1 MARTVPR
8 RSTRAPSHP
17 APTPLR
23 LLEAELTWA
32 KARVLRIAR
41 QALGRGEPGRYQ
53 SPLIERRLEDL
64 VADEHRT
71 RAAADA
77 LKAKWSG
84 PSPLDQLAARFQL
97 NEVER
102 TAVLLAAGVSI
113 SRELAEAIGELP
125 NTHAGDPT
133 VDAIFRFCG
142 LSLEE
147 QIQARRSFRP
157 TAPLTATDLVDLSF
171 GRRYTQPSQL
181 LESTV
186 AITGRGLE
194 LVLGSDELADE
205 LLAFSNL
212 EAPLATFAEVV
223 LPERDR
229 SRILQVI
236 EHAEALG
243 AAWTRWRVHDHVRS
257 GRGQLF
263 LFTGPPGTGKTST
276 AHAIAHHLGRR
287 VLNVDIP
294 TFVGHSDAAR
304 FLPGLFREA
313 RLHNALLFFDEC
325 EALFASRR
333 VGNDLMT
340 VLLTELDRFEGMA
353 VLATNLPD
361 RLDEALDRR
370 VQVRVDFPNPDALAR
385 AEIWRLHIPSQAETA
400 GDIDPSALGR
410 RFEMTGG
417 YIKNAVL
424 NAIAAAVH
432 EDPAQ
437 PVLRQRHLEAAA
449 RDQQRRPAAAP
460 VDGLAEP
467 RAQLRDLILPR
478 RDLDLIEQIVAAASA
493 RGVVFD
499 RWGVGAHQA
508 GGRGIVALFSGPPG
522 TGKTLAA
529 EAIAGELARPL
540 LRITPANVLS
550 RWVGDAERALTA
562 RFRDA
567 EAADAV
573 LLIDE
578 ADGLL
583 ATRGAGQHHDDR
595 LVITLLDLIDR
606 HEGVVI
612 LCTNRRAVLDAALR
626 RRVGWSL
633 RFEAPGPEA
642 RAALWAAM
650 VPAAA
655 TGGVPLDL
663 RRLAADLPLTGGQVR
678 SAAVRAATR
687 AATAGRFVSA
697 ADLRRAAEEELD
709 DTGDSPRSPAPAA
722 PVAGE
727 A

>member
-1 MARTVPR
+1 
-8 RSTRAPSHP
+8 
-17 APTPLR
+17 
-23 LLEAELTWA
+23 
-32 KARVLRIAR
+32 
-41 QALGRGEPGRYQ
+41 
-53 SPLIERRLEDL
+53 
-64 VADEHRT
+64 
-71 RAAADA
+71 
-77 LKAKWSG
+77 
-84 PSPLDQLAARFQL
+84 
-97 NEVER
+97 
-102 TAVLLAAGVSI
+102 
-113 SRELAEAIGELP
+113 
-125 NTHAGDPT
+125 
-133 VDAIFRFCG
+133 
-142 LSLEE
+142 
-147 QIQARRSFRP
+147 
-157 TAPLTATDLVDLSF
+157 
-171 GRRYTQPSQL
+171 
-181 LESTV
+181 
-186 AITGRGLE
+186 
-194 LVLGSDELADE
+194 
-205 LLAFSNL
+205 
-212 EAPLATFAEVV
+212 
-223 LPERDR
+223 
-229 SRILQVI
+229 
-236 EHAEALG
+236 
-243 AAWTRWRVHDHVRS
+243 
-257 GRGQLF
+257 
-263 LFTGPPGTGKTST
+263 
-276 AHAIAHHLGRR
+276 
-287 VLNVDIP
+287 
-294 TFVGHSDAAR
+294 
-304 FLPGLFREA
+304 
-313 RLHNALLFFDEC
+313 
-325 EALFASRR
+325 
-333 VGNDLMT
+333 
-340 VLLTELDRFEGMA
+340 
-353 VLATNLPD
+353 
-361 RLDEALDRR
+361 
-370 VQVRVDFPNPDALAR
+370 
-385 AEIWRLHIPSQAETA
+385 
-400 GDIDPSALGR
+400 
-410 RFEMTGG
+410 
-417 YIKNAVL
+417 
-424 NAIAAAVH
+424 
-432 EDPAQ
+432 
-437 PVLRQRHLEAAA
+437 
-449 RDQQRRPAAAP
+449 